1 MVHPNPRHQFA
12 VKKEGSNRS
21 LPPSL
26 ENLLMKRYGIYDI
39 TAKSVVMK
47 ARKVLKMAKDEAW
60 TEDLESWC
68 HAFLSTQL
76 VDPAFLA
83 AQRLRQMSSAV
94 PPAFLA
100 GQRNRQMSSAVP
112 PAFLAGQRNRQMS
125 SAVPAVA
132 ASTVARKGKS
142 NPKSQKSFWKK
153 TSRPSADDMLD
164 YKRENSQKNLIQQ
177 EPSPS
182 SAETLPKKPIR
193 MQPNPKSQQSDAQ
206 LVPSSMESL
215 PKKPVR
221 KQSNPKSWLN
231 EPSRN
236 SQRSSLS
243 PSDALV
249 MESRRASLRLRE
261 SPPSEDESLISSRSK
276 QSNPRLGKTT
286 NERPRTGPSDTLLD
300 RVSIS
305 RGCTSPAPLRSRT
318 ILCRPDDSVERPWKD
333 MSLNKQ
339 ASQKSLQSVS
349 MPQRKKSPA
358 KGILKRSTESEMDM
372 NSLRFPNL
380 AETVEVCRPEHSTE
394 RPWKDMSLNK
404 QASQKSLHN
413 IPMPQRK
420 KSPAKGILRNKKTTE
435 SQEETE
441 LAAYQPK
448 DIAARRWKDMSLNK
462 QASQKSLQNIPMPQR
477 KKSPAKGILRNKK
490 TTESQEETE
499 LAAYQPKDIAARRW
513 KDMSLNKQASQKS
526 LQNIPM
532 PQRKKSPAKGI
543 LRNKKTTE
551 GELNTDGSV
560 RVKNSSK
567 AVPGEEDRNKKTTEG
582 ELNTDGSVRVTN
594 SSKAVPGE
602 EDIAPIHASRE
613 RPIRSLTTS
622 DGNLSYA
629 SSLTYPSFMLLNE
642 DLSMD
647 RWSEHSA
654 PPRLETPT
662 RQRKKQTKAP
672 ERPKATRRRWTPN
685 RMRKRIDHTPK
696 RPQRIQVGSY
706 STMDS
711 DLSDDIPMEVRVYP
725 IEQALDEAL
734 DDIMVATKE

>member
-1 MVHPNPRHQFA
+1 MVHPNPRHQF
-12 VKKEGSNRS
+12 KKEGSNRS

-26 ENLLMKRYGIYDI
+26 ENLLTKRYGIYDI

-47 ARKVLKMAKDEAW
+47 GRKVLKMAKDEAW
-60 TEDLESWC
+60 TEKLESWC

-83 AQRLRQMSSAV
+83 AQRLRQMSSAK
-94 PPAFLA
+94 
-100 GQRNRQMSSAVP
+100 SSAEP
-112 PAFLAGQRNRQMS
+112 
-125 SAVPAVA
+125 AVPAVA
-132 ASTVARKGKS
+132 ASTVARKGKC
-142 NPKSQKSFWKK
+142 NPKSQKSFWSSKK
-153 TSRPSADDMLD
+153 TSFPSADDMLD
-164 YKRENSQKNLIQQ
+164 YKRENSQKNLMQQ
-177 EPSPS
+177 KPS

-193 MQPNPKSQQSDAQ
+193 MQSNPKSQQSDAQ

-221 KQSNPKSWLN
+221 QQSNPKSRLN
-231 EPSRN
+231 EPSRK

-286 NERPRTGPSDTLLD
+286 NERPRTAPSDTSLD
-300 RVSIS
+300 LISIS
-305 RGCTSPAPLRSRT
+305 RGSTSPAPLRSRT

-358 KGILKRSTESEMDM
+358 RGILKRSTESEMDM
-372 NSLRFPNL
+372 NL
-380 AETVEVCRPEHSTE
+380 AETVEACRPDHSTE
-394 RPWKDMSLNK
+394 RPWKDTSLNKQASQKSLQSVSMPQRKQSPPRGILRNKKTTESQEDTELAAYQPKDIAARPWKDMSLNK
-404 QASQKSLHN
+404 QASQKSLQS

-420 KSPAKGILRNKKTTE
+420 KSPARGIL
-435 SQEETE
+435 
-441 LAAYQPK
+441 
-448 DIAARRWKDMSLNK
+448 
-462 QASQKSLQNIPMPQR
+462 
-477 KKSPAKGILRNKK
+477 
-490 TTESQEETE
+490 
-499 LAAYQPKDIAARRW
+499 
-513 KDMSLNKQASQKS
+513 
-526 LQNIPM
+526 
-532 PQRKKSPAKGI
+532 
-543 LRNKKTTE
+543 
-551 GELNTDGSV
+551 
-560 RVKNSSK
+560 
-567 AVPGEEDRNKKTTEG
+567 RNKKTTEG

-602 EDIAPIHASRE
+602 EDIAPIHASRRSRRAYGSRKSSRE

-622 DGNLSYA
+622 DDNLSYA

-647 RWSEHSA
+647 RWSAHSA

-662 RQRKKQTKAP
+662 QQRKKQTKAP

-685 RMRKRIDHTPK
+685 RMMKRIDHTPK
-696 RPQRIQVGSY
+696 RPQRIQDGSH
-706 STMDS
+706 STEDT

-725 IEQALDEAL
+725 IEHDS
-734 DDIMVATKE
+734 

>member
-490 TTESQEETE
+490 TTE
-499 LAAYQPKDIAARRW
+499 
-513 KDMSLNKQASQKS
+513 
-526 LQNIPM
+526 
-532 PQRKKSPAKGI
+532 
-543 LRNKKTTE
+543 